1 MAARKVP
8 PNRLW
13 DEIRYN
19 IESVKQDF
27 AAELAE
33 MIIDRTPI
41 LTGRLIRSVNI
52 NNGQNP
58 KRQDRWRNK
67 TEASG
72 HSALRAQKK
81 AAIRAQT
88 RKRVK
93 NSSFGKPWWIIAAAP
108 YASYVHKAL
117 NVRNGRRYFMRLSKP
132 DIEKAKAKALANN
145 RRRA

>member
-8 PNRLW
+8 PNRLL

-19 IESVKQDF
+19 VESVKQDF
-27 AAELAE
+27 AAELAK

-58 KRQDRWRNK
+58 KKQDRWSN
-67 TEASG
+67 ENEES
-72 HSALRAQKK
+72 SNNALRAQKK

-93 NSSFGKPWWIIAAAP
+93 NSSLGKP
-108 YASYVHKAL
+108 
-117 NVRNGRRYFMRLSKP
+117 
-132 DIEKAKAKALANN
+132 
-145 RRRA
+145 

>member
-1 MAARKVP
+1 MPARKVP

-33 MIIDRTPI
+33 KIIERVPI
-41 LTGRLIRSVNI
+41 DTGRLVRSINI

-67 TEASG
+67 NPANN
-72 HSALRAQKK
+72 HSALRQQKK
-81 AAIRAQT
+81 AAVRAQT

-93 NSSFGKPWWIIAAAP
+93 NSSFGSPWWIIAAAP
-108 YASYVHKAL
+108 YASYVHRAK
-117 NVRNGRRYFMRLSKP
+117 NVFSGRRYFMRLSKP
-132 DIEKAKAKALANN
+132 DIENAKKKALAAN